1 MDRRDAPFDDRD
13 VDRRGPDFLSEVR
26 EVCRLRVDQDRS
38 TAGAEIIEREE
49 RDGEGFDHLIVRY
62 TRGPWTKELLV
73 GALDGPLGSTGV
85 ARFQDAVCAHTSTD
99 REPELVYRG
108 PTADPDAVSAA
119 AVHRIWL
126 RSFAEYQQ
134 LWDHAG
140 YVAAQTRRLR
150 ADPEYPLP
158 QHVDKRWSEL
168 GERDARPT
176 TAASRS

>member
-73 GALDGPLGSTGV
+73 GALDGSLGSTGV
-85 ARFQDAVCAHTSTD
+85 ARFHDAVCARTRTD

-108 PTADPDAVSAA
+108 LASPDAVSTAA
-119 AVHRIWL
+119 EHRIWL

-140 YVAAQTRRLR
+140 YVAAQTQRLR
-150 ADPEYPLP
+150 GRPGVPAAP
-158 QHVDKRWSEL
+158 
-168 GERDARPT
+168 ARRQ
-176 TAASRS
+176 AVVRAG